1 MSKKISFFSLSIL
14 IIAAIDSIR
23 NLPSAALFG
32 SSLIFFFLISAIIFF
47 IPTALV
53 AAELSASSHD
63 KGGIYHWVLK
73 AFGKKSAMAAIWL
86 QWINTMVWYP
96 SYLSFVA
103 GTLAYLIHPEL
114 VHNKTYLVLTILTI
128 YWVLTF
134 VNLKGLH
141 ISSII
146 NNTCAIIGTII
157 PMVLL
162 IVLGLVWFFMG
173 KPQQIELTREQMIPT
188 LTDPTQLTSLV
199 AVMASFLGIELAG
212 VHVNDIRNPQRNFPR
227 AVLIATLFILFT
239 MILGSLTIAF
249 VLPANQISLVAGV
262 MQVFSNLF
270 HMFGLE
276 SLIPILTLCIVLGS
290 IGTMINWLIS
300 PAKGLLHASEFGF
313 LPPFFAKVNK
323 AGVAYNI
330 LIGQALLV
338 SVFCALFLLL
348 PSVNAFYWFLTALS
362 TELYMFMYILMF
374 CAALRLHY
382 TYTHRPTS
390 FKIPG
395 SSFGIWTTSILGFI
409 GCVTTILVSFF
420 PPEHINV
427 GTPTRYMLMI
437 LVGTLISISPLFLF
451 YRYQSKTN

>member
-32 SSLIFFFLISAIIFF
+32 SSLIFYFLISAIIFF

-53 AAELSASSHD
+53 AAELSASLHD
-63 KGGIYHWVLK
+63 KGGIYHWVLR

-103 GTLAYLIHPEL
+103 GTLAYLIHPDL
-114 VHNKTYLVLTILTI
+114 VNNKAYLISSILII
-128 YWVLTF
+128 YWGLTW

-141 ISSII
+141 VSAIV
-146 NNTCAIIGTII
+146 NNVCATFGTIL
-157 PMVLL
+157 PMILL
-162 IVLGLVWFFMG
+162 IILGMIWFFSG
-173 KPQQIELTREQMIPT
+173 KPLQVQLTSQQMIPM
-188 LTDPTQLTSLV
+188 LTDASQLTSLV

-212 VHVNDIRNPQRNFPR
+212 VHVNDIRDPQKNFPR
-227 AVLIATLFILFT
+227 AVLIAALFILFS

-249 VLPANQISLVAGV
+249 ILPANQISLISGV
-262 MQVFSNLF
+262 MQVFSGLF
-270 HMFGLE
+270 QVFGLE
-276 SLIPILTLCIVLGS
+276 ALIPFVTLCIGLGT

-300 PAKGLLHASEFGF
+300 PAKGLLHASEVGF
-313 LPPFFAKVNK
+313 LPPFFARTNK

-330 LIGQALLV
+330 LIAQAILV
-338 SVFCALFLLL
+338 TLFCLLFLLV

-362 TELYMFMYILMF
+362 TELYMIMYILMF
-374 CAALRLHY
+374 CAGLRLHY
-382 TYTHRPTS
+382 TYTNRPSS

-395 SSFGIWTTSILGFI
+395 KKMGIWATSILGFI
-409 GCVTTILVSFF
+409 GCITTIIVSFF

-427 GTPTRYMLMI
+427 GTPTKYVLMI
-437 LVGTLISISPLFLF
+437 LIGTLITISPLFLF
-451 YRYQSKTN
+451 YRYQKKVS